1 MAQNIY
7 DDPAFFEGYSQ
18 FPRSREGLAA
28 ANEWPALRA
37 MLPDLNGKRVLDLGC
52 GFGAF
57 ARFAAAEGA
66 NSVLGIDLSE
76 KMLETARERT
86 DNAAV
91 AYQRGDL
98 DKLDLGDRTFDV
110 VFSSLAFHYAA
121 DFATL
126 ARTIRAAL
134 TDGGAL
140 VFSVEHPL
148 FAVRTEPEFSTD
160 AGGKRVFLV
169 DDYLGEGKRVTSWVV
184 DGVEKYHRTIATY
197 INSLLDAGFS
207 LSAIDEWGPGPE
219 LLAQNPDYIDHRIR
233 PMFLL
238 MGARATSR

>member
-37 MLPDLNGKRVLDLGC
+37 MLPDLSGKAVLDLGC

-57 ARFAAAEGA
+57 CRFAADEGA
-66 NSVLGIDLSE
+66 KSVLGIDLSE
-76 KMLETARERT
+76 KMLATARART
-86 DNAAV
+86 ESPAV
-91 AYQRGDL
+91 TYERGDL
-98 DKLDLGDRTFDV
+98 DALDLKGRTFDV
-110 VFSSLAFHYAA
+110 VFSSLAFHYVA
-121 DFATL
+121 DFPAL
-126 ARTIRAAL
+126 AETIARGL
-134 TDGGAL
+134 TPGGAL

-148 FAVRTEPEFSTD
+148 YAVRTEPEFATD
-160 AGGKRVFLV
+160 AAGTRVFLV

-184 DGVEKYHRTIATY
+184 DGVEKYHRTVATY
-197 INSLLDAGFS
+197 INALLAAG
-207 LSAIDEWGPGPE
+207 LTLAAIDEWGPGPD
-219 LLAQNPDYIDHRIR
+219 LIARNPEYIDHRIR

-238 MGARATSR
+238 MGARAARI